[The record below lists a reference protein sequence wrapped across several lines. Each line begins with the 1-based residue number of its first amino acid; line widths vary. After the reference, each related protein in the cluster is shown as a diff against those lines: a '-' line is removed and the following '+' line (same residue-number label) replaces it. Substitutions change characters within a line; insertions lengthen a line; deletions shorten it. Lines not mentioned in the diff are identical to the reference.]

1 LVTDQITIPKGQKGP
16 HVMQRIPPSEQLR
29 KQLDDLLDNGLAGQ
43 EDPIGT
49 LVQLGAQ
56 LVVQELLERETT
68 EQLGRGHYQH
78 RQPGQPLRGHRNG
91 YEPGRLRTAE
101 GEINVQVPQVRD
113 WIGNGPYRSSLM
125 AFLRGNSDVLK
136 RLAAEMYARGLSVR
150 DIEDALQDATG
161 EPLLSRTA
169 VSELSETLWEDYQ
182 AFCERDLSSFEVEYV
197 FVDAVYEGLRQ
208 WGCSQGLLC
217 AWAICQ
223 DGRKVMLHLALG
235 SRESYDNCLEFL
247 RHMVQRG
254 LRTPV
259 LVATDGAPGLI
270 SAVEQVWGKSLRQR
284 CLAHKMRN
292 ILDKVSPAAREEL
305 KRRVQD
311 VFYAPSLETAKERAA
326 KVLRDYQEEHPAA
339 MRSFNDDL
347 QACLVYL
354 RCPLAHHK
362 SIRTTNL
369 LERAFQESRR
379 RTKVIPH
386 FFTEKACLKL
396 VFSALWKTSQRWR
409 KVTMTELEQQ
419 QLELLRKEL
428 ELPPYNR

>member
-1 LVTDQITIPKGQKGP
+1 
-16 HVMQRIPPSEQLR
+16 MQRIPPSEQIR
-29 KQLDDLLDNGLAGQ
+29 KQLDELLNKGLAGQ
-43 EDPIGT
+43 ENPVGT

-78 RQPGQPLRGHRNG
+78 RQPDEPLRGHRNG

-101 GEINVQVPQVRD
+101 GDIVVQVPQVRD
-113 WIGNGPYRSSLM
+113 WVGDGPYRSSLM
-125 AFLRGNSDVLK
+125 AFLRGNSDVLN

-169 VSELSETLWEDYQ
+169 VSKLSETLWEDYQ
-182 AFCERDLSSFEVEYV
+182 AFCERDLSWLAVEYV
-197 FVDAVYEGLRQ
+197 FIDAVYEGLRQ

-217 AWAICQ
+217 AWAICR

-235 SRESYDNCLEFL
+235 SRESYDNCLEFI
-247 RHMVQRG
+247 RNMVQRG

-292 ILDKVSPAAREEL
+292 ILDKVSPAAREEI

-326 KVLRDYQEEHPAA
+326 KVLRDYQQEHPAA

-347 QACLVYL
+347 DACLAYL

-419 QLELLRKEL
+419 QLELLRQEL
-428 ELPPYNR
+428 ELPLYSR

>member
-1 LVTDQITIPKGQKGP
+1 
-16 HVMQRIPPSEQLR
+16 MQRIPPSEHIR
-29 KQLDDLLDNGLAGQ
+29 KQLNDLLDNGLAGQ
-43 EDPIGT
+43 ENPIGT
-49 LVQLGAQ
+49 LVELGAQ
-56 LVVQELLERETT
+56 MVVQEMLERETT

-78 RQPGQPLRGHRNG
+78 RKPGEELRGHRNG
-91 YEPGRLRTAE
+91 YEAGRLRTAE
-101 GEINVQVPQVRD
+101 GDIAVQVPQVRGWTED
-113 WIGNGPYRSSLM
+113 GPYRSSLM
-125 AFLRGNSDVLK
+125 TFLRGNSDVLS
-136 RLAAEMYARGLSVR
+136 RLAVEMYARGLSVR

-182 AFCERDLSSFEVEYV
+182 AFCERDLSPFAVEYL
-197 FVDAVYEGLRQ
+197 FIDAVYEGLRQ
-208 WGCSQGLLC
+208 WGCSAGLLC
-217 AWAICQ
+217 AWAICR

-235 SRESYDNCLEFL
+235 SRESYDNCLDFI
-247 RHMVQRG
+247 RDMVRRG

-270 SAVEQVWGKSLRQR
+270 SAVERVWGKSLRQR

-292 ILDKVSPAAREEL
+292 ILDKVSPAAREEI

-311 VFYAPSLETAKERAA
+311 VFYAPSLDIAKERAA
-326 KVLRDYQEEHPAA
+326 QVLRGYQKEHPAA

-347 QACLVYL
+347 EACLVYL

-419 QLELLRKEL
+419 QLELLRQEL
-428 ELPPYNR
+428 ELPLYNQ

>member
-1 LVTDQITIPKGQKGP
+1 
-16 HVMQRIPPSEQLR
+16 MQRIPPSEQIR

-43 EDPIGT
+43 ENPIGT

-56 LVVQELLERETT
+56 LVVQEMLERETT

-78 RQPGQPLRGHRNG
+78 RKPGEPLRGHRNG

-101 GEINVQVPQVRD
+101 GEIGVQVPQVRD
-113 WIGNGPYRSSLM
+113 WIGDGPYRSSLM
-125 AFLRGNSDVLK
+125 AFLRGNSDVLN

-182 AFCERDLSSFEVEYV
+182 AFCERDLSIFAVEYV
-197 FVDAVYEGLRQ
+197 FIDAVYEGLRQ

-217 AWAICQ
+217 AWAICR
-223 DGRKVMLHLALG
+223 DGHKVMLHLALG
-235 SRESYDNCLEFL
+235 SRESYDNCLTFI
-247 RHMVQRG
+247 RDMVRRG

-270 SAVEQVWGKSLRQR
+270 SAVQQVWGKSLRQR

-292 ILDKVSPAAREEL
+292 ILDKVSPAAREEI

-311 VFYAPSLETAKERAA
+311 VFYAPSLEIAKERAA
-326 KVLRDYQEEHPAA
+326 KVLRDYQKEHPAA

-347 QACLVYL
+347 EACLVYL

-428 ELPPYNR
+428 DLPMYNR

>member
-1 LVTDQITIPKGQKGP
+1 
-16 HVMQRIPPSEQLR
+16 MQRIPPSEQIR
-29 KQLDDLLDNGLAGQ
+29 KQLDDLLDDGLVGQ
-43 EDPIGT
+43 ENPIGT

-56 LVVQELLERETT
+56 LVVQEMLERETT
-68 EQLGRGHYQH
+68 EQLDRGHYQH
-78 RQPGQPLRGHRNG
+78 RRPGEPLRGHRNG
-91 YEPGRLRTAE
+91 YEPGHLHTAE
-101 GEINVQVPQVRD
+101 GEIPVQVPQVRD
-113 WIGNGPYRSSLM
+113 WMGRGPYRSSLM
-125 AFLRGNSDVLK
+125 AFLRGNSDVLN

-161 EPLLSRTA
+161 EPLLSRNA

-182 AFCERDLSSFEVEYV
+182 AFCERDLSSFVVEYV

-217 AWAICQ
+217 AWAICR

-235 SRESYDNCLEFL
+235 SRESYDNCLEFI
-247 RHMVQRG
+247 RNMVQRG

-292 ILDKVSPAAREEL
+292 ILDKVSPAAREEI

-311 VFYAPSLETAKERAA
+311 VFYAPSLEVAKERAA
-326 KVLRDYQEEHPAA
+326 KVLRDYQKEHPAA

-347 QACLVYL
+347 EACLVYL

-409 KVTMTELEQQ
+409 RVTMTELEQQ

-428 ELPPYNR
+428 ELPLYNQ

>member
-1 LVTDQITIPKGQKGP
+1 
-16 HVMQRIPPSEQLR
+16 MQRIPPSEQIR
-29 KQLDDLLDNGLAGQ
+29 KELDELLNKGIDGL
-43 EDPIGT
+43 ENPIGS

-68 EQLGRGHYQH
+68 EQLGRAHYQH
-78 RQPGQPLRGHRNG
+78 RKPGEPLRGHRNG

-101 GEINVQVPQVRD
+101 GEIEVQVPQVRD
-113 WIGNGPYRSSLM
+113 WIEERPYRSSLM
-125 AFLRGNSDVLK
+125 TFLRGNSDVLN
-136 RLAAEMYARGLSVR
+136 RLATEMYARGLSVR
-150 DIEDALQDATG
+150 DVEDALQDATG
-161 EPLLSRTA
+161 DPLLSRTA

-182 AFCERDLSSFEVEYV
+182 AFCERDLSSFAVEYV

-223 DGRKVMLHLALG
+223 DGRKVILHLALG
-235 SRESYDNCLEFL
+235 SRESYDNCLAFL
-247 RHMVQRG
+247 RDMVRRG

-292 ILDKVSPAAREEL
+292 ILDKVSPAAREEI

-311 VFYAPSLETAKERAA
+311 VFYAPSLEIAKERAA
-326 KVLRDYQEEHPAA
+326 KVLHDYQKEHPAA

-347 QACLVYL
+347 EACLVYL

-419 QLELLRKEL
+419 QLKLLRKEL
-428 ELPPYNR
+428 ELPLYNR

>member
-1 LVTDQITIPKGQKGP
+1 
-16 HVMQRIPPSEQLR
+16 MQRIPPSEQIR
-29 KQLDDLLDNGLAGQ
+29 KQLDDLLEKGLVGL
-43 EDPIGT
+43 ENPIGA

-56 LVVQELLERETT
+56 LVVQELLEQETT

-78 RQPGQPLRGHRNG
+78 RKRGEPLRGHRNG

-101 GEINVQVPQVRD
+101 GDIPVKVPQVRD
-113 WIGNGPYRSSLM
+113 WIGEGPYRSRLM
-125 AFLRGNSDVLK
+125 TFLRGNSDVLN
-136 RLAAEMYARGLSVR
+136 RLVAEMYARGLSVR

-161 EPLLSRTA
+161 EPLLSRNA

-182 AFCERDLSSFEVEYV
+182 AFCKRDLSSFEVEYV
-197 FVDAVYEGLRQ
+197 FVDAVYERLRQ

-217 AWAICQ
+217 AWAICR
-223 DGRKVMLHLALG
+223 DGSKVMLHLALG
-235 SRESYDNCLEFL
+235 SRESYDNCLDFL
-247 RHMVQRG
+247 RNMVRRG

-292 ILDKVSPAAREEL
+292 ILDKVSPTAREEI

-326 KVLRDYQEEHPAA
+326 KVLRDYQKEHPAA

-347 QACLVYL
+347 EACLVYL

-409 KVTMTELEQQ
+409 RVTMTELERQ
-419 QLELLRKEL
+419 QLELLRKDL
-428 ELPPYNR
+428 ELPLYS

>member
-1 LVTDQITIPKGQKGP
+1 
-16 HVMQRIPPSEQLR
+16 MQRIPPSEQIR
-29 KQLDDLLDNGLAGQ
+29 KQLDDLLDNGLVGQ
-43 EDPIGT
+43 ENPIGT

-56 LVVQELLERETT
+56 LVVQEMLERETT

-78 RQPGQPLRGHRNG
+78 RQPGEPLRGHRNG
-91 YEPGRLRTAE
+91 YEPGHLRTAE
-101 GEINVQVPQVRD
+101 GEIPVQVPQVRD
-113 WIGNGPYRSSLM
+113 WIEGGPYRSSLM
-125 AFLRGNSDVLK
+125 TFLRGNSDVLN

-150 DIEDALQDATG
+150 DVEDALQDATG
-161 EPLLSRTA
+161 EPLLSRNA

-182 AFCERDLSSFEVEYV
+182 AFCERDLSSFAVEYL
-197 FVDAVYEGLRQ
+197 FIDAVYEGLRQ

-217 AWAICQ
+217 AWAICR

-235 SRESYDNCLEFL
+235 SRESYDNCLDFI
-247 RHMVQRG
+247 RDMVRRG
-254 LRTPV
+254 LRIPV

-270 SAVEQVWGKSLRQR
+270 SAVKRVWGKSLRQR

-292 ILDKVSPAAREEL
+292 ILDKVSPAAREEI

-311 VFYAPSLETAKERAA
+311 VFYAPSLEIAKERAA
-326 KVLRDYQEEHPAA
+326 KVLRDYQKEHPAA

-347 QACLVYL
+347 EACLVYL

-409 KVTMTELEQQ
+409 RVTMTELEQQ
-419 QLELLRKEL
+419 QLELLRREL
-428 ELPPYNR
+428 ELPLYNQ

>member
-1 LVTDQITIPKGQKGP
+1 
-16 HVMQRIPPSEQLR
+16 MQRIPPSEQIR
-29 KQLDDLLDNGLAGQ
+29 KQLNDLLDDGLAGQ
-43 EDPIGT
+43 ENPIGM
-49 LVQLGAQ
+49 LVQMGAQ
-56 LVVQELLERETT
+56 LVVQEMLERETT

-78 RQPGQPLRGHRNG
+78 RQPGEPLRGHRNG
-91 YEPGRLRTAE
+91 YEPDHLRTAE
-101 GEINVQVPQVRD
+101 GEVPVQVPQVRD
-113 WIGNGPYRSSLM
+113 WIGEGPYRSSLM
-125 AFLRGNSDVLK
+125 SFLRGNSDVLN
-136 RLAAEMYARGLSVR
+136 RLATEMYARGLSVR

-161 EPLLSRTA
+161 EPLLSRHA
-169 VSELSETLWEDYQ
+169 VSELSERLWEDYQ
-182 AFCERDLSSFEVEYV
+182 AFCERDLSSFMVEYV
-197 FVDAVYEGLRQ
+197 FIDAVYEGLRQ

-217 AWAICQ
+217 AWAICR
-223 DGRKVMLHLALG
+223 DGCKVMLHLALG
-235 SRESYDNCLEFL
+235 SRESYDNCLEFI
-247 RHMVQRG
+247 RNMVQRG

-292 ILDKVSPAAREEL
+292 ILDKVSPAAREEI

-311 VFYAPSLETAKERAA
+311 AFYAPALDIATERAA
-326 KVLRDYQEEHPAA
+326 KVLQDYQKEHPAA

-347 QACLVYL
+347 EACLVYL

-362 SIRTTNL
+362 AMRTTNL

-409 KVTMTELEQQ
+409 KVAMTELEQQ

>member
-1 LVTDQITIPKGQKGP
+1 
-16 HVMQRIPPSEQLR
+16 MQRIPPSEQIR
-29 KQLDDLLDNGLAGQ
+29 KQLDELLNNGLAGQ
-43 EDPIGT
+43 KNLISA

-68 EQLGRGHYQH
+68 EQLGRAHYQH
-78 RQPGQPLRGHRNG
+78 RKPGKPLRGHRNG

-101 GEINVQVPQVRD
+101 GDIPVQVPQVRD
-113 WIGNGPYRSSLM
+113 WVGEGPYRSELM
-125 AFLRGNSDVLK
+125 TFLRGNSDVLN
-136 RLAAEMYARGLSVR
+136 RLATEMYARGLSVC

-161 EPLLSRTA
+161 EPLLWRNA

-182 AFCERDLSSFEVEYV
+182 AFCGRDLSTFTVEYL
-197 FVDAVYEGLRQ
+197 FIDAVYEGLRQ

-217 AWAICQ
+217 AWAICR

-235 SRESYDNCLEFL
+235 SRESYDNCLDFI
-247 RHMVQRG
+247 RNMVRRG

-270 SAVEQVWGKSLRQR
+270 SAVEQVWGKSLHQR
-284 CLAHKMRN
+284 CLAHTPALAGGAREMCN
-292 ILDKVSPAAREEL
+292 ILDKASPAAREEI

-311 VFYAPSLETAKERAA
+311 VFYAPSLEIAK
-326 KVLRDYQEEHPAA
+326 EHPAA

-347 QACLVYL
+347 EACLVYL
-354 RCPLAHHK
+354 HCPLAHHK

-419 QLELLRKEL
+419 QLALLRKEL
-428 ELPPYNR
+428 ELPLYNR

>member
-1 LVTDQITIPKGQKGP
+1 
-16 HVMQRIPPSEQLR
+16 MQRIPPSEQIR
-29 KQLDDLLDNGLAGQ
+29 NQLDGLLDEGLAGQ
-43 EDPIGT
+43 ESLIST
-49 LVQLGAQ
+49 LVQMGAQ

-68 EQLGRGHYQH
+68 EQLGRAHYQH
-78 RQPGQPLRGHRNG
+78 RRPGEPLRGHRNG
-91 YEPGRLRTAE
+91 YEPGRLRTGE
-101 GEINVQVPQVRD
+101 GDIPVKVPQVRG
-113 WIGNGPYRSSLM
+113 WVGGGPYRSELM
-125 AFLRGNSDVLK
+125 TFLRGNSDVLN
-136 RLAAEMYARGLSVR
+136 RLAVEMYARGLSVR

-161 EPLLSRTA
+161 EPLLSRNA

-182 AFCERDLSSFEVEYV
+182 AFCERDLSSFAVEYL
-197 FVDAVYEGLRQ
+197 FIDAVYEGLRQ

-217 AWAICQ
+217 AWAICR

-235 SRESYDNCLEFL
+235 SRESYENCLAFI
-247 RHMVQRG
+247 RDMVRRG
-254 LRTPV
+254 LRTPL
-259 LVATDGAPGLI
+259 LVNTDGAPGLI
-270 SAVEQVWGKSLRQR
+270 RAVEEVWGKSLRQR
-284 CLAHKMRN
+284 CLAHKTRN
-292 ILDKVSPAAREEL
+292 ILDKVPPAAREEV

-311 VFYAPSLETAKERAA
+311 AFYAPSLGIAKERAA
-326 KVLRDYQEEHPAA
+326 KVLRDYQKQHPGA

-347 QACLVYL
+347 DACLVYL

-419 QLELLRKEL
+419 QLELLRQEL
-428 ELPPYNR
+428 ELPLYNQ

>member
-1 LVTDQITIPKGQKGP
+1 
-16 HVMQRIPPSEQLR
+16 MQRIPPSEQIR
-29 KQLDDLLDNGLAGQ
+29 KQLDSLLDNGLVGQ
-43 EDPIGT
+43 ENLVGT

-78 RQPGQPLRGHRNG
+78 HQPDEPLRGHRNG

-101 GEINVQVPQVRD
+101 GDIAVQVPQVRD
-113 WIGNGPYRSSLM
+113 WIGDGPYRSSLM
-125 AFLRGNSDVLK
+125 AFLRGNSDVLN

-182 AFCERDLSSFEVEYV
+182 AFCERDLSSFAVEYV

-217 AWAICQ
+217 AWAICR

-235 SRESYDNCLEFL
+235 SRESYDNCLAFL
-247 RHMVQRG
+247 RDMVKRG
-254 LRTPV
+254 LRTPI

-270 SAVEQVWGKSLRQR
+270 SAVQQVWGRSLRQR

-292 ILDKVSPAAREEL
+292 ILDKVSPAAREEI

-326 KVLRDYQEEHPAA
+326 KVLRHYQKEHPAA

-347 QACLVYL
+347 EACLAYL

-362 SIRTTNL
+362 AIRTTNL

-419 QLELLRKEL
+419 QLELLRQEL
-428 ELPPYNR
+428 ELPLYNQ

>member
-1 LVTDQITIPKGQKGP
+1 
-16 HVMQRIPPSEQLR
+16 MQRIPPSEQIR
-29 KQLDDLLDNGLAGQ
+29 KELDELLNKGIDGL
-43 EDPIGT
+43 ENPIGS

-68 EQLGRGHYQH
+68 EQLGRAHYQH
-78 RQPGQPLRGHRNG
+78 RKPGEPLRGHRNG

-101 GEINVQVPQVRD
+101 GEIEVQVPQVRD
-113 WIGNGPYRSSLM
+113 WIEERPYRSSLM
-125 AFLRGNSDVLK
+125 TFLRGNSDVLN
-136 RLAAEMYARGLSVR
+136 RLATEMYARGLSVR
-150 DIEDALQDATG
+150 DVEDALQDATG
-161 EPLLSRTA
+161 DPLLSRTA

-182 AFCERDLSSFEVEYV
+182 AFCERDRSSFAVEYV

-223 DGRKVMLHLALG
+223 DGRKVILHLALG
-235 SRESYDNCLEFL
+235 SRESYDNCLAFL
-247 RHMVQRG
+247 RDMVRRG

-292 ILDKVSPAAREEL
+292 ILDKVSPAAREEI

-311 VFYAPSLETAKERAA
+311 VFYAPSLEIAKERAA
-326 KVLRDYQEEHPAA
+326 KVLHDYQKEHPAA

-347 QACLVYL
+347 EACLVYL

-419 QLELLRKEL
+419 QLKLLRKEL
-428 ELPPYNR
+428 ELPLYNR

>member
-1 LVTDQITIPKGQKGP
+1 
-16 HVMQRIPPSEQLR
+16 MQRIPPSEQIR
-29 KQLDDLLDNGLAGQ
+29 KQLDDLLNNGLAGQ
-43 EDPIGT
+43 ENPIGM

-56 LVVQELLERETT
+56 LVVQEMLERETT

-78 RQPGQPLRGHRNG
+78 RKPEEPLRGHRNG
-91 YEPGRLRTAE
+91 YEAGRLRTAE
-101 GEINVQVPQVRD
+101 GEIGVQIPQVRD
-113 WIGNGPYRSSLM
+113 WTGEGPYRSSLM
-125 AFLRGNSDVLK
+125 AFLRGNSDVLN
-136 RLAAEMYARGLSVR
+136 RLATEMYARGLSVR
-150 DIEDALQDATG
+150 DVEDALQDATG
-161 EPLLSRTA
+161 DPLLSRTA

-182 AFCERDLSSFEVEYV
+182 AFCERDLSSFAVEYV

-223 DGRKVMLHLALG
+223 DGRKVILHLALG
-235 SRESYDNCLEFL
+235 SRESYDNCLAFL
-247 RHMVQRG
+247 RDIVRRG

-292 ILDKVSPAAREEL
+292 ILDKVSPAAREEI

-311 VFYAPSLETAKERAA
+311 VFYAPSLEIAKERAA
-326 KVLRDYQEEHPAA
+326 KVLHDYQKEHPAA

-347 QACLVYL
+347 EACLVYL

-428 ELPPYNR
+428 ELPLYSR

>member
-1 LVTDQITIPKGQKGP
+1 
-16 HVMQRIPPSEQLR
+16 MQRIPPSEQIR
-29 KQLDDLLDNGLAGQ
+29 KQLDDLLDHGLVGQ
-43 EDPIGT
+43 ENPIGT

-68 EQLGRGHYQH
+68 ERLGRGHYQH
-78 RQPGQPLRGHRNG
+78 RRPDEPLRGHRNG
-91 YEPGRLRTAE
+91 YEPGHLRTAE
-101 GEINVQVPQVRD
+101 GEIPVQVPQVRD
-113 WIGNGPYRSSLM
+113 WIGEGPYRSSLM
-125 AFLRGNSDVLK
+125 AFLRGNSDVLN

-182 AFCERDLSSFEVEYV
+182 AFCERDLSVFEVEYL
-197 FVDAVYEGLRQ
+197 FIDAVYEGLRQ
-208 WGCSQGLLC
+208 WGCNQGLLC
-217 AWAICQ
+217 AWAICR

-235 SRESYDNCLEFL
+235 SRESYDNCLAFIRDML
-247 RHMVQRG
+247 RRG

-292 ILDKVSPAAREEL
+292 ILDKVPPAAREEI

-311 VFYAPSLETAKERAA
+311 VFYAPSLEIAKERAA
-326 KVLRDYQEEHPAA
+326 KVLRDYQQEYPAA

-347 QACLVYL
+347 EACLVYL

-419 QLELLRKEL
+419 QLELLRKDL
-428 ELPPYNR
+428 ELPLYK

>member
-1 LVTDQITIPKGQKGP
+1 
-16 HVMQRIPPSEQLR
+16 MQRIPPSEQMR
-29 KQLDDLLDNGLAGQ
+29 KQLDALLNNGLTEQ
-43 EDPIGT
+43 EDPIGK

-56 LVVQELLERETT
+56 LVVQELLERETA
-68 EQLGRGHYQH
+68 EQLGRAHYQH
-78 RQPGQPLRGHRNG
+78 RKPGELLRGHRNG

-101 GEINVQVPQVRD
+101 GDIPVRVPQVRD
-113 WIGNGPYRSSLM
+113 WIGGGPYRSSLM

-136 RLAAEMYARGLSVR
+136 RLAAEMYARGLSTR
-150 DIEDALQDATG
+150 DIEDALRDATG
-161 EPLLSRTA
+161 EPLLSRNA

-182 AFCERDLSSFEVEYV
+182 AFCERDLSAFEVEYL
-197 FVDAVYEGLRQ
+197 FIDAVYEGLRQ

-217 AWAICQ
+217 AWAICR
-223 DGRKVMLHLALG
+223 DGRKVRLHLSLG
-235 SRESYDNCLEFL
+235 SRESYDTCLTFL
-247 RHMVQRG
+247 RDMVRRG
-254 LRTPV
+254 LPTPV

-270 SAVEQVWGKSLRQR
+270 SAVQQVWGKSLRQR

-292 ILDKVSPAAREEL
+292 ILDKVSPAAREEI

-326 KVLRDYQEEHPAA
+326 KVLRDYQKEHPAA

-428 ELPPYNR
+428 ELTSHNR

>member
-1 LVTDQITIPKGQKGP
+1 
-16 HVMQRIPPSEQLR
+16 MQRIPPSEQIR
-29 KQLDDLLDNGLAGQ
+29 KELDELLNKGIDGL
-43 EDPIGT
+43 ENPIGS

-68 EQLGRGHYQH
+68 EQLGRAHYQH
-78 RQPGQPLRGHRNG
+78 RKPGEPLRGHRNG

-101 GEINVQVPQVRD
+101 GEIEVQVPQVRD
-113 WIGNGPYRSSLM
+113 WIEERPYRSSLM
-125 AFLRGNSDVLK
+125 TFLRGNSDVLN
-136 RLAAEMYARGLSVR
+136 RLATEMYARGLSVR
-150 DIEDALQDATG
+150 DVEDALQDATG
-161 EPLLSRTA
+161 DPLLSRTA

-182 AFCERDLSSFEVEYV
+182 AFCERDLSSFAVEYV

-223 DGRKVMLHLALG
+223 DGRKVILHLALG
-235 SRESYDNCLEFL
+235 SRESYDNCLAFL
-247 RHMVQRG
+247 RDMVRRG

-292 ILDKVSPAAREEL
+292 ILDKVSPAAREEI

-311 VFYAPSLETAKERAA
+311 VFYAPSLEIAKERAA
-326 KVLRDYQEEHPAA
+326 KVLHDYQKEHPAA
-339 MRSFNDDL
+339 MRSFNYDL
-347 QACLVYL
+347 EACLVYL

-419 QLELLRKEL
+419 QLKLLRKEL
-428 ELPPYNR
+428 ELPLYNR

>member
-1 LVTDQITIPKGQKGP
+1 
-16 HVMQRIPPSEQLR
+16 MQRIPPSEQIR
-29 KQLDDLLDNGLAGQ
+29 KRLDDLLNNGLAGE

-68 EQLGRGHYQH
+68 EQLGRAHYQH
-78 RQPGQPLRGHRNG
+78 RKPGEPLRGHRNG
-91 YEPGRLRTAE
+91 YEAGRLRTAE
-101 GEINVQVPQVRD
+101 GEVTVRVPQVRD
-113 WIGNGPYRSSLM
+113 WSGDGPYRSHLM
-125 AFLRGNSDVLK
+125 TFLRGNSDVLN
-136 RLAAEMYARGLSVR
+136 RLAVEMYARGLSVR

-161 EPLLSRTA
+161 EPLLSRSA

-182 AFCERDLSSFEVEYV
+182 AFCERDLSPFEVEYL
-197 FVDAVYEGLRQ
+197 FIDAVYEGLRQ
-208 WGCSQGLLC
+208 WGCRQGLLC
-217 AWAICQ
+217 AWAICR

-235 SRESYDNCLEFL
+235 SRESYENYLAFIRD
-247 RHMVQRG
+247 MVRRG
-254 LRTPV
+254 LRTPL
-259 LVATDGAPGLI
+259 LVTTDGAPGLI
-270 SAVEQVWGKSLRQR
+270 SAVERVWGKSLRQR

-292 ILDKVSPAAREEL
+292 ILDKVSPAAREEV

-311 VFYAPSLETAKERAA
+311 VFYAPLLETAKERAA
-326 KVLRDYQEEHPAA
+326 KVLRDYQKEHPAA
-339 MRSFNDDL
+339 MRSFSDDL
-347 QACLVYL
+347 EACLVYL

-362 SIRTTNL
+362 AIRTTNL

-419 QLELLRKEL
+419 QLELLRREL
-428 ELPPYNR
+428 ELPLYND